1 MLVEVAQA
9 PERTSRMPL
18 NCADSPTTWVAAVAV
33 KLYHTSG
40 AAAMPWPQLAVG
52 ARLWVGADTLPAV
65 GVLQSAVTG
74 TLIAE
79 AQSSLAGSTGAG
91 DTQMVKAAAE
101 PTGWL
106 GCRLYTRSR

>member
-52 ARLWVGADTLPAV
+52 ARLWVAAATLPAV
-65 GVLQSAVTG
+65 G
-74 TLIAE
+74 E